1 MTEAPHATGVHSAPV
16 TPAKVLLA
24 FSGSVE
30 DAAALA
36 SLATMP
42 GIEVV
47 TMTLDVGQREPV
59 EQVRASALACG
70 AARAVVVDARE
81 EFVRECVLPWVRARA
96 LDQPGFAA
104 LLRPLIAR
112 KLIETAQCEGA
123 SAVAHGSV
131 GDGIDREIAALGSG
145 FAILRPADTFAA
157 NGVASADYARER
169 HLAVTPANGHTPHA
183 HLLRRHCAMRQVA
196 TETAAQVEIAFEDG
210 VPRAVNGVAFSLAEL
225 LESLSVIAGQHGVG
239 RIGGDIDAP
248 AAPVLHS
255 AYHLVGTAT
264 GVVRLTLFDGTLHG
278 ELHSSLQNAPHA
290 DAAVNHA

>member
-1 MTEAPHATGVHSAPV
+1 MTGDAPLAT
-16 TPAKVLLA
+16 TKVLLA
-24 FSGSVE
+24 FSGSAD

-36 SLATMP
+36 ALANMP

-47 TMTLDVGQREPV
+47 TMTLDVGQRGPV

-81 EFVRECVLPWVRARA
+81 EFVRERVLPWVRARS
-96 LDQPGFAA
+96 LDQRAFAA
-104 LLRPLIAR
+104 LVRPLVAR

-123 SAVAHGSV
+123 SAVAHGSA

-145 FAILRPADTFAA
+145 FTILRPADTFAA
-157 NGVASADYARER
+157 CGVASTAGGPEGDRTA
-169 HLAVTPANGHTPHA
+169 TPANGDAPHA
-183 HLLRRHCAMRQVA
+183 HLLRRHCAVRPV
-196 TETAAQVEIAFEDG
+196 TNETAARVEIAFEEG
-210 VPRAVNGVAFSLAEL
+210 VPTTVNGVAFSLAEL
-225 LESLSVIAGQHGVG
+225 LESLSVIAGHHGVG

-278 ELHSSLQNAPHA
+278 ELHHGSHA
-290 DAAVNHA
+290 GAAVNHT